1 MSRNA
6 VKDSNR
12 NSKKFN
18 LKWNNFCQEISHRKL
33 TGNEITPRLIQNYS
47 MWTQM
52 LVLTNRLSI
61 KDLKVLMFLQMILS
75 LYTNSR
81 NKTANFLTNI

>member
-1 MSRNA
+1 
-6 VKDSNR
+6 
-12 NSKKFN
+12 
-18 LKWNNFCQEISHRKL
+18 
-33 TGNEITPRLIQNYS
+33 
-47 MWTQM
+47 M